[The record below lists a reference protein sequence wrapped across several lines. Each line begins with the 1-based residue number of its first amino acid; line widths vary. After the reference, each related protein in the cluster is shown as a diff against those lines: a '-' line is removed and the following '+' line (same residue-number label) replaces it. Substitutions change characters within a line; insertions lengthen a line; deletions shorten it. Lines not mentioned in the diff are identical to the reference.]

1 MSICTFRPVRMP
13 YMGVCSVWHFNGN
26 FKCIESSQYKS
37 FKMKYFYCSV
47 LTITGTRSN
56 LVACV
61 EEIIPKINEVSVVI
75 SCSACMMFGFSQSV
89 HRGAPNFT
97 TEVQILVPE
106 PYMGTIIG
114 SGGQKIKAQRKV
126 ISIDIKDNHV
136 LVLSFIGIK
145 CSHKGMH
152 YQLYMLQI
160 NFVVKIFSDSLPGSN
175 ERSISVTGGKAAIL
189 SVITYVLTELGEVM
203 VWT

>member
-1 MSICTFRPVRMP
+1 
-13 YMGVCSVWHFNGN
+13 
-26 FKCIESSQYKS
+26 
-37 FKMKYFYCSV
+37 
-47 LTITGTRSN
+47 
-56 LVACV
+56 
-61 EEIIPKINEVSVVI
+61 
-75 SCSACMMFGFSQSV
+75 MMFGFSQSV

-126 ISIDIKDNHV
+126 ISIHSKENHV

-152 YQLYMLQI
+152 YQLYICCKSILWSRYLVTRYLDPMREVFQLL
-160 NFVVKIFSDSLPGSN
+160 VERLPFC
-175 ERSISVTGGKAAIL
+175 L
-189 SVITYVLTELGEVM
+189 SSPMCLLN
-203 VWT
+203 